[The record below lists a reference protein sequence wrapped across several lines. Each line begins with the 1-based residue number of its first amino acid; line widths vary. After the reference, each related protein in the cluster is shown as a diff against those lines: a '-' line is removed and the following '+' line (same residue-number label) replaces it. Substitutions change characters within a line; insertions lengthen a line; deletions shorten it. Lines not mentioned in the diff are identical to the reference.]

1 MSSTDVGAQAA
12 AQTRGRLLSSTALNI
27 FAIIIFGHSCRIPTG
42 RRCPKSFRHLFA
54 NSYTPNTRGI
64 SYNIGIRTHVRRL
77 ARSVQNFNS
86 TCFAYSFTRFCRA
99 LAGVTDEFKIR
110 IPFWKRA
117 LSSEEISFPSFF
129 CYFSLA
135 EFFFQMCF
143 CF

>member
-1 MSSTDVGAQAA
+1 MAA
-12 AQTRGRLLSSTALNI
+12 AKTLGRLLSSTALNI
-27 FAIIIFGHSCRIPTG
+27 FAIIIFGHACRIPTG
-42 RRCPKSFRHLFA
+42 RRCPNSFRHLFA

-129 CYFSLA
+129 LLFFPRGVLFSNVFL
-135 EFFFQMCF
+135 FLI
-143 CF
+143 